1 MKRGLG
7 FALGSFLLSGFLLL
21 PSRAAGETE
30 IFGLKLDGEV
40 EVGGRVFV
48 DRPSKRDSGKFEEY
62 RDIPETAFLRDLRL
76 RLESED
82 ESYFLELKAREAGE
96 DDQSFLLRSSKIGRY
111 EFEFE
116 WDQIPHVFSR
126 TGRSPY
132 SETSRGVFE
141 LPDAIQTTLQGAAAA
156 ARPGILQNFLATE
169 ARDIDLETR
178 WDTAR
183 FLLKYTPTPDWDLR
197 AEYTR
202 TQKEGERPI
211 GTTFVFTNQVELPE
225 PIDQTTHDMRVTAE
239 LAREQWQL
247 QFSYNLSL
255 FENDV
260 DVLVWDNPLRVTD
273 AVGGPSRGRF
283 DLAPNNIAHTVGLTG
298 ALNLPMRSR
307 LTGTFSYGLRFQDD
321 NFIPHTINSAIVAGC
336 GPMNS
341 PACLPAES
349 LDGEVHTR
357 LLNLQFTSRP
367 LQDISVGVRYRL
379 YDFDDQTRNIT
390 FPFVVRTDS
399 TLVTDA
405 AGNAESRTSSR
416 FSYTKHNAGA
426 DVGWRL
432 LTPLFLKVGYEWERW
447 DRDERHREA
456 PLTDEHTP
464 KVSLDYTP
472 FDWLLLRASYAHS
485 WRRISDYNPFAHLEH
500 TVTPEEFVAD
510 VPQAQST
517 LLRKYDEADR
527 DRDRVDFLAQLTLLD
542 TLTVTPS
549 VSFRDDDYKNSVL
562 GLQDNESWAAGLD
575 VSWSPMEGLTLF
587 ASYMREELFARQ
599 RSRYREPPGQLENLT
614 YDWVA
619 KNEDVI
625 DTFGVGLDAA
635 LIPKKLDLR
644 LAWTYS
650 RATGTM
656 EAFNPLT
663 PSGGTAAQNR
673 SATAVDFPDI
683 EDSLHQLEASLRY
696 HITPAWFVRIGYIF
710 EMFDITDFRTDDIQ
724 PFMGSVDPA
733 SGTSIFLGAQVRD
746 YTAHILTFSVGYK
759 F

>member
-7 FALGSFLLSGFLLL
+7 FVLGSFLLSGFLLL
-21 PSRAAGETE
+21 PSRAGGETE

-62 RDIPETAFLRDLRL
+62 RDIPETGFLRDLRL

-82 ESYFLELKAREAGE
+82 ESYSLELKAREAGE
-96 DDQSFLLRSSKIGRY
+96 DDQNFLLRSSKIGRY

-156 ARPGILQNFLATE
+156 ARPGILQSFLATE

-178 WDTAR
+178 WDSAR

-202 TQKEGERPI
+202 THKEGERPI

-247 QFSYNLSL
+247 QLSYNLSL

-260 DVLVWDNPLRVTD
+260 DVLVWDNPLRATD
-273 AVGGPSRGRF
+273 SATLGSSRGRL

-298 ALNLPMRSR
+298 GLNLPMRSR
-307 LTGTFSYGLRFQDD
+307 LTGTFSYGLRLQDD
-321 NFIPHTINSAIVAGC
+321 NFVPHTINSAISDPGLA
-336 GPMNS
+336 
-341 PACLPAES
+341 LPADS
-349 LDGEVHTR
+349 LEGEVHTR

-379 YDFDDQTRNIT
+379 YDFDDQTPNLT
-390 FPFVVRTDS
+390 FPAKVRTDM
-399 TLVTDA
+399 TLIT
-405 AGNAESRTSSR
+405 EPTTSSR

-432 LTPLFLKVGYEWERW
+432 LSPLSLKVGYEWERW
-447 DRDERHREA
+447 DRDERHREVN
-456 PLTDEHTP
+456 LTDEHTP

-472 FDWLLLRASYAHS
+472 LDWLLLRASYAHS
-485 WRRISDYNPFAHLEH
+485 WRRISDYNPFAHLAH
-500 TVTPEEFVAD
+500 TVTPEEFVVDA
-510 VPQAQST
+510 PQAQST
-517 LLRKYDEADR
+517 LLRKYDQADR

-542 TLTVTPS
+542 TLMITPTVS
-549 VSFRDDDYKNSVL
+549 YRNDDYKNSAL
-562 GLQDNESWAAGLD
+562 GLQDDKSWAAGLD
-575 VSWSPMEGLTLF
+575 ISWSPMEGFTLF
-587 ASYMREELFARQ
+587 ASYMREEFFARQ
-599 RSRYREPPGQLENLT
+599 RSRYREPPAQLENPT
-614 YDWVA
+614 FDWVA
-619 KNEDVI
+619 ENEDRI
-625 DTFGVGLDAA
+625 DTFGVGIDAA

-644 LAWTYS
+644 LAWNYS

-656 EAFNPLT
+656 KAFNPVT